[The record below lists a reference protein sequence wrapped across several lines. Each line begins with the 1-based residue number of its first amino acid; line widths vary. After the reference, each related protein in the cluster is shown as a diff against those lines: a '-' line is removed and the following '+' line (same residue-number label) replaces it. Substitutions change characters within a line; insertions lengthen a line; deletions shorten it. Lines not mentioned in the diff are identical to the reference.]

1 MTTLIILRHAKAVP
15 AGPSGDYQRV
25 LADAGRHAAMLIGAD
40 FKKHGLKPE
49 MVLVSSAAR
58 TQETFRIAAA
68 AAGLGEPTIE
78 DDLYLA
84 AAGVLMR
91 RLRKV
96 PPRTRS
102 VLLVGH
108 NPGVAELTQ
117 KLADPNESD
126 AVALAKARA
135 RFPTAACAIFDVLT
149 PWSELQDG
157 DCALRRYITPA
168 DLGGAN
174 ED

>member
-1 MTTLIILRHAKAVP
+1 MKTLIVLRHAKAVP

-25 LADAGRHAAMLIGAD
+25 LADAGRHAATLIGAD

-49 MVLVSSAAR
+49 VLLVSSAAR

-68 AAGLGEPTIE
+68 EAGLGEASIE

-84 AAGVLMR
+84 AAGVLLR

-96 PPRTRS
+96 PPRTKS

-108 NPGVAELTQ
+108 NPGVAELVQ
-117 KLADPNESD
+117 KLADPSESD
-126 AVALAKARA
+126 AAALSKARA
-135 RFPTAACAIFDVLT
+135 RFPTAACAVLEVLT

-157 DCALRRYITPA
+157 DCALKRYVTPA

-174 ED
+174 EE